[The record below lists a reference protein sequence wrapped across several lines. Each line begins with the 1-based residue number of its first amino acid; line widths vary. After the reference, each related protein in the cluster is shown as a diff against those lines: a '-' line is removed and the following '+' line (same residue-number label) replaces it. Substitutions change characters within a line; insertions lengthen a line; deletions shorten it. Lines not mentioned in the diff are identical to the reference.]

1 MGLGKKCM
9 GPGERGGGKVDG
21 RGKSGWG
28 LPRGKGRGERL
39 VGGVPFTL
47 TQGGGAPE
55 AKPREGR
62 HFTLLWT
69 RLLPQEFLTGA
80 PAPST

>member
-1 MGLGKKCM
+1 M
-9 GPGERGGGKVDG
+9 
-21 RGKSGWG
+21 GWG
-28 LPRGKGRGERL
+28 GEGEKVYGPRGKGRGERL

-69 RLLPQEFLTGA
+69 RL
-80 PAPST
+80 